1 MPLTRPGLSLCP
13 LFTVTVIRPMEAQQR
28 GVCSHCPVQDCQPLS
43 GHKLSQGLWVKEG
56 LREEQNPGWW
66 GWGVDLNNLAARI
79 REEGGQTQD
88 NETERDRG
96 RKRKW
101 EREKDI

>member
-1 MPLTRPGLSLCP
+1 M
-13 LFTVTVIRPMEAQQR
+13 
-28 GVCSHCPVQDCQPLS
+28 
-43 GHKLSQGLWVKEG
+43 
-56 LREEQNPGWW
+56 REEQNPGWW